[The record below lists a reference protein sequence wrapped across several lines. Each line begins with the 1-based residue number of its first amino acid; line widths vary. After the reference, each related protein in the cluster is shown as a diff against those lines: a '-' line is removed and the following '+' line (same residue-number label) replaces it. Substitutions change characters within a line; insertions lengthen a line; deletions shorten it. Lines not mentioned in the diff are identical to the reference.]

1 MSAADWNQVTQRW
14 LLPHGDVYTDMYYG
28 ERFNSISH
36 LVGAVLA
43 VAGLGALLTVS
54 IQSRDAAV
62 ITSFSIFGA
71 TLVLLY
77 TMSTLYHSLRPHKL
91 KSIFRK
97 LDHITIYLLIAGT
110 YTPYMVVSLGDEV
123 GYRMLAIVWGLAIA
137 GLLLDTLNPNRIEI
151 LQLLIYLFMGW
162 ICVFEFSALRAS
174 LPKPGLIWLTIGGIA
189 YTAGII
195 FYVLDDMQFL
205 KHGHGIWHIFVL
217 AGSIAHFI
225 SIIGF
230 VR

>member
-1 MSAADWNQVTQRW
+1 
-14 LLPHGDVYTDMYYG
+14 MYYG

-36 LVGAVLA
+36 LIGAVLA

-54 IQSRDAAV
+54 IQSGDGAV
-62 ITSFSIFGA
+62 ITSFSVFGF

-77 TMSTLYHSLRPHKL
+77 TMSTLYHSLRPQQL

-110 YTPYMVVSLGDEV
+110 YTPYMVVSLGDAA
-123 GYRMLAIVWGLAIA
+123 GYRMLVIVWSLAVI
-137 GLLLDTLNPNRIEI
+137 GLLLDALNPNRIET
-151 LQLLIYLFMGW
+151 LQLLVYLCMGW
-162 ICVFEFSALRAS
+162 ICLFEFSALRAS
-174 LPKPGLIWLTIGGIA
+174 LPAPGLIWLTIGGIA
-189 YTAGII
+189 YTFGIT
-195 FYVLDDMQFL
+195 FYVLDNLQRL
-205 KHGHGIWHIFVL
+205 KHAHGIWHIFVL
-217 AGSIAHFI
+217 VGSTAHFI

>member
-1 MSAADWNQVTQRW
+1 
-14 LLPHGDVYTDMYYG
+14 MYYG

-43 VAGLGALLTVS
+43 VAGFGALLTVS
-54 IQSRDAAV
+54 IPSRDIAL
-62 ITSFSIFGA
+62 IISFSVFGL

-77 TMSTLYHSLRPHKL
+77 TMSTLYHSLRPHKV

-110 YTPYMVVSLGDEV
+110 YTPYMVVSLGGMV
-123 GYRMLAIVWGLAIA
+123 GYRMLAIVWGLALL
-137 GLLLDTLNPNRIEI
+137 GLLLDVLNPNRIEI
-151 LQLLIYLFMGW
+151 LQLVIYLFMGW
-162 ICVFEFSALRAS
+162 ICVFEFAALRES
-174 LPKPGLIWLTIGGIA
+174 LPTPGLWWLTIGGIA
-189 YTAGII
+189 YTSGII
-195 FYVLDDMQFL
+195 FYVLDDRQIL
-205 KHGHGIWHIFVL
+205 KHSHGIWHIFVL
-217 AGSIAHFI
+217 VGSVAHFI